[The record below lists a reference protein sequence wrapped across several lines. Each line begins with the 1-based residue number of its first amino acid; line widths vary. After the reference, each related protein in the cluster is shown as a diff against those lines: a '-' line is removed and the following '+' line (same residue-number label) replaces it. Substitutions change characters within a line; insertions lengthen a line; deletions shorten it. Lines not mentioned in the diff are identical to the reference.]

1 MTAKV
6 ALITGASRGIGKA
19 TALAFAD
26 AGFDVA
32 FTARTLREGERYEH
46 SSSVKSSDTSAM
58 PGSLEITA
66 ALVEERGQRAL
77 PIRMDLLD
85 PESIAPVAEQTQKH
99 FGHIDVLI
107 NNALYT
113 GPGVM
118 DRFLDLPLDI
128 VDRMI
133 RANLLAQIQLT
144 QCVLPGMLERREGVV
159 INVTTAACM
168 TDPPAA
174 VGEGGWGFAYSAS
187 KAAFH
192 RLAGVLRQE
201 HANSGVQFF
210 NLEPGFVTT
219 EMMEL
224 QHRASGFESAR
235 GAPPAVPAAVMLWL
249 ATSPEAAQLEKPT
262 LHAQPFAR
270 ANKLVADWP

>member
-32 FTARTLREGERYEH
+32 ITARTLVEGERHEH
-46 SSSVKSSDTSAM
+46 SSTVKSSDTSVM
-58 PGSLEITA
+58 PGSLATTA
-66 ALVEERGQRAL
+66 KLIEERGQRAL

-85 PESIAPVAEQTQKH
+85 LETITPVAEQTQQH

-118 DRFLDLPLDI
+118 DHFLDLPLEI
-128 VDRMI
+128 MDRMF
-133 RANLLAQIQLT
+133 RANVLAQLQLIQA
-144 QCVLPGMLERREGVV
+144 VLPAMLKRGEGVI

-168 TDPPAA
+168 TDPPAPA
-174 VGEGGWGFAYSAS
+174 GEGGWGFAYSAS

-201 HANSGVQFF
+201 HANSGVNFY
-210 NLEPGFVTT
+210 NLEPGFVNT
-219 EMMEL
+219 EMMEI
-224 QHRASGFESAR
+224 QHRGNGFEGPT
-235 GAPPAVPAAVMLWL
+235 GAPVTVPAAVMLWL
-249 ATSPEAAQLEKPT
+249 ATSAEAPELEKPT
-262 LHAQPFAR
+262 LHAQPFAL
-270 ANKLVADWP
+270 KQGLVPDWR

>member
-32 FTARTLREGERYEH
+32 ITARTLREGERYEH
-46 SSSVKSSDTSAM
+46 SSTVKSSDTSAM

-66 ALVEERGQRAL
+66 ALIEERGQRAL

-85 PESIAPVAEQTQKH
+85 LETIPPVAEQTQKH

-118 DRFLDLPLDI
+118 DRFLDLPLDEGLEC
-128 VDRMI
+128 
-133 RANLLAQIQLT
+133 LLINCIADH
-144 QCVLPGMLERREGVV
+144 RRYKR
-159 INVTTAACM
+159 
-168 TDPPAA
+168 
-174 VGEGGWGFAYSAS
+174 W
-187 KAAFH
+187 H
-192 RLAGVLRQE
+192 RTVKHFRIL
-201 HANSGVQFF
+201 
-210 NLEPGFVTT
+210 
-219 EMMEL
+219 
-224 QHRASGFESAR
+224 
-235 GAPPAVPAAVMLWL
+235 
-249 ATSPEAAQLEKPT
+249 
-262 LHAQPFAR
+262 
-270 ANKLVADWP
+270 

>member
-26 AGFDVA
+26 GGFDVA
-32 FTARTLREGERYEH
+32 ITARTLREGERYEH
-46 SSSVKSSDTSAM
+46 SSTLKKSDTSAM

-66 ALVEERGQRAL
+66 ALIEERGQRAL

-85 PESIAPVAEQTQKH
+85 LDSIAPVAEQTQKH

-118 DRFLDLPLDI
+118 DRFLDLPIDI
-128 VDRMI
+128 VERTL

-144 QCVLPGMLERREGVV
+144 QSVLPGMLERRDGVI

-168 TDPPAA
+168 IDPPAP

-201 HANSGVQFF
+201 HAESGVRFY

-224 QHRASGFESAR
+224 QHRAGGFESAR
-235 GAPPAVPAAVMLWL
+235 GAPPSVPAAVMLWL
-249 ATSPEAAQLEKPT
+249 ATAPEAAQLEKPT

-270 ANKLVADWP
+270 ERKLLADWP

>member
-32 FTARTLREGERYEH
+32 ITARTLVEGERYEH
-46 SSSVKSSDTSAM
+46 SSTVKSSDTSAM

-66 ALVEERGQRAL
+66 RLIEERGQRAL
-77 PIRMDLLD
+77 PIRMDLLE
-85 PESIAPVAEQTQKH
+85 PETIAPAAEQTEKH
-99 FGHIDVLI
+99 FGQIDVLI
-107 NNALYT
+107 NNAVYT

-118 DRFLDLPLDI
+118 DRFLDLPLEMM
-128 VDRMI
+128 DRMV
-133 RANLLAQIQLT
+133 RANLMAQLQLT
-144 QCVLPGMLERREGVV
+144 QSVLPGMLARGSGVI

-168 TDPPAA
+168 TDPPAPT
-174 VGEGGWGFAYSAS
+174 GEGGWGFAYAAS

-201 HANSGVQFF
+201 HADSGVQFF
-210 NLEPGFVTT
+210 NLEPGVVAT

-224 QHRASGFESAR
+224 QHGSGGAWAVESA
-235 GAPPAVPAAVMLWL
+235 PVTVPAAVMLWL
-249 ATSPEAAQLEKPT
+249 ATSPDAGALERPT

-270 ANKLVADWP
+270 KHNLVPDWP